1 MKSVLSAVVAVA
13 FAASG
18 VNAFA
23 QAKDVNT
30 KQGAVTDKGGQQVK
44 TRVIKEQPKPTGELP
59 KIEQKPKKEMV
70 KGEVKTKEG
79 PVSTKDKKP
88 VTTST
93 TK

>member
-1 MKSVLSAVVAVA
+1 MKSLLSAVVAVA

-44 TRVIKEQPKPTGELP
+44 TRVIKENPKYEPLP
-59 KIEQKPKKEMV
+59 KIEQKPKKE
-70 KGEVKTKEG
+70 KISGDVKTKGGG
-79 PVSTKDKKP
+79 PVSTKDQKP

-93 TK
+93 PK